1 MPAFPLDFTRITALT
16 FDCYGTLI
24 DWEAGVIEVLRPLLA
39 RNGVTQ
45 SDDEVVAAFQDIEAP
60 LVEPPYTSYRTVLA
74 HVVDG
79 FGRRFGFTVMD
90 AERKALAASVA
101 AWRPFPDTVGVLRA
115 LAARYR
121 LAVISNIDDDLFA
134 NTAPQLGVSF
144 DYVMTAQEARCYKPN
159 KAIFELAL
167 GRLGMEKHQV
177 AHIAEGVAEIAP
189 MRRLGCAT
197 VWVRRHGRSDR
208 LMTEA
213 PDLEVPD
220 LSSLLTHAGV
230 DAGQAS

>member
-1 MPAFPLDFTRITALT
+1 
-16 FDCYGTLI
+16 
-24 DWEAGVIEVLRPLLA
+24 
-39 RNGVTQ
+39 
-45 SDDEVVAAFQDIEAP
+45 
-60 LVEPPYTSYRTVLA
+60 VLA
-74 HVVDG
+74 DVVDG
-79 FGRRFGFTVMD
+79 FGERFGFSIVNAD
-90 AERKALAASVA
+90 RQALAASVA
-101 AWRPFPDTVGVLRA
+101 GWRPFPDTVDALRA

-121 LAVISNIDDDLFA
+121 LAVISNIDNDLFA

-144 DYVMTAQEARCYKPN
+144 DCVITAQEARRYKPN

-167 GRLGMEKHQV
+167 GRLGIKKHQV

-189 MRRLGCAT
+189 MLRLGCAT

-230 DAGQAS
+230 DGGQAS